1 MTAKLPP
8 LGDGPRGSRKGQCP
22 VTPDCALCAQSARRK
37 AAWSQTYRHSATGL
51 MARRSGAAPSGW
63 PTQTAIRRQA
73 SWLAAKASMD
83 LKSRWPFVLQKY
95 QAASKHPNPQGLR
108 MPPPT
113 MNQNSRP
120 LISAAKSSSHAVA
133 SQPARGAYAPRR
145 LRTGKSAHSS
155 LWQSLPAETEYLN
168 SQGVRMPTANCGGA
182 ERR

>member
-1 MTAKLPP
+1 MTGPP
-8 LGDGPRGSRKGQCP
+8 
-22 VTPDCALCAQSARRK
+22 ARRK
-37 AAWSQTYRHSATGL
+37 CQRGFDSALAFCRAKAMHPTPRPQGAGVL
-51 MARRSGAAPSGW
+51 EGKQVGRGFTAARRQASRLAGLVRLPAVW
-63 PTQTAIRRQA
+63 PIQTAIRRQA
-73 SWLAAKASMD
+73 SWLATKASMD

-145 LRTGKSAHSS
+145 LRRSRAAIGSGGKKAR
-155 LWQSLPAETEYLN
+155 PF
-168 SQGVRMPTANCGGA
+168 
-182 ERR
+182 